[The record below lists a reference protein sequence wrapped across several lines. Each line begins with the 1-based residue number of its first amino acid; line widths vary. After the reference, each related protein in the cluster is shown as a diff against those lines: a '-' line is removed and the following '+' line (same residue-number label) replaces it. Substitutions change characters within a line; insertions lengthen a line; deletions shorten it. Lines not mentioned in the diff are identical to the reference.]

1 MRQPTTPCRYRYD
14 ALDRLAARTPVGGS
28 IARSF
33 YQSDTLASEIQGAEH
48 LRFLHH
54 DRQLLATQSAL
65 ATLLIGSDQQHSVLH
80 TVSAGLPAAIAYT
93 PYGHR
98 QALNQLPGFNGERP
112 DPLTG
117 HYLLGNGYRAYNPAL
132 MRFNSPDS
140 MSPFGKGGMNA
151 YAYCAGDPVNRS
163 DPTGH
168 EVDVGQVLSF
178 VWIGLGLFGAFVG
191 VKTAVPAIKAI
202 AKGGEP
208 LSTKLIAAS
217 AVGQLA
223 ASSVFTVSRVINAV
237 DPDAPAANILL
248 ATAIGML
255 TPVLAIRIVSPRIR
269 RWEGTGT
276 NIKLVTQ
283 RRSSSEVATAAR
295 DIRRTSV
302 GGDQLNNAGAA
313 ILY

>member
-1 MRQPTTPCRYRYD
+1 
-14 ALDRLAARTPVGGS
+14 
-28 IARSF
+28 
-33 YQSDTLASEIQGAEH
+33 
-48 LRFLHH
+48 
-54 DRQLLATQSAL
+54 
-65 ATLLIGSDQQHSVLH
+65 
-80 TVSAGLPAAIAYT
+80 
-93 PYGHR
+93 
-98 QALNQLPGFNGERP
+98 
-112 DPLTG
+112 
-117 HYLLGNGYRAYNPAL
+117 
-132 MRFNSPDS
+132 

-168 EVDVGQVLSF
+168 EVDGGQVLSF

-217 AVGQLA
+217 AVDQLV
-223 ASSVFTVSRVINAV
+223 ASTLFTASRVINAV

-255 TPVLAIRIVSPRIR
+255 IPVLAIRIVSPRIR

-283 RRSSSEVATAAR
+283 KRSSSEVATAAR

-302 GGDQLNNAGAA
+302 GGDQPNNAGAA

>member
-1 MRQPTTPCRYRYD
+1 
-14 ALDRLAARTPVGGS
+14 
-28 IARSF
+28 
-33 YQSDTLASEIQGAEH
+33 
-48 LRFLHH
+48 
-54 DRQLLATQSAL
+54 
-65 ATLLIGSDQQHSVLH
+65 
-80 TVSAGLPAAIAYT
+80 
-93 PYGHR
+93 
-98 QALNQLPGFNGERP
+98 
-112 DPLTG
+112 
-117 HYLLGNGYRAYNPAL
+117 

-237 DPDAPAANILL
+237 DADAPAANILL
-248 ATAIGML
+248 ATAIGL
-255 TPVLAIRIVSPRIR
+255 LIPVLAIRIVSPRIR
-269 RWEGTGT
+269 RWEDAGT
-276 NIKLVTQ
+276 NIELVTQ
-283 RRSSSEVATAAR
+283 RRPSSKVATAAG
-295 DIRRTSV
+295 DIRRTAV
-302 GGDQLNNAGAA
+302 GGD
-313 ILY
+313 

>member
-1 MRQPTTPCRYRYD
+1 MRQPTTLCHYRYD
-14 ALDRLAARTPVGGS
+14 ALDRLAARTPAIGT

-33 YQSDTLASEIQGAEH
+33 YQSDTLVSEVQGAEH
-48 LRFLHH
+48 LRFLHR
-54 DRQLLATQSAL
+54 DRQLLAMQSAL

-80 TVSAGLPAAIAYT
+80 TVSVGLPGPIAYT

-269 RWEGTGT
+269 HWEDAGT

-283 RRSSSEVATAAR
+283 KRSSSEVATAAR

-302 GGDQLNNAGAA
+302 GGDQPNNAGAA